1 MNEKSFNIQEE
12 LKKLPTL
19 PGVYLMH
26 DEQDHVIYVGKAIK
40 LRNRVRQYF
49 QSTSKGAKIDQMV
62 RHIRRFEYI
71 VTGSELEALALECN
85 LIKEYHPKYNT
96 MLMDDKSYPYIKVT
110 VQEAY
115 PRVFMTR
122 QLKKDKNRY
131 FGPYTDVTAARDA
144 LDLVMKLY
152 RIRRCKRVLP
162 RDIGRDRH
170 CLQYDIK
177 QCDAPCQGWI
187 SQEEYRTHI
196 DQVLRFLSGHYD
208 EIRSQVCRK
217 MEECAE
223 ELEYEK
229 AAGYKTIL
237 DHIDSIAQTQR
248 VISGRDEDRDILAV
262 AKNEQDAV
270 VQIFFIRGGRMIG
283 RDHHYL
289 QVGQDEETG
298 EILADFIKQFYGG
311 TPYIPAT
318 LLLPEEIYDQEII
331 EAWLSEKRG
340 HKVTFSVPQKG
351 EKARLV
357 ALAGDN
363 AHMILEKDAQ
373 RLARDKARTSGALE
387 EIRSLL
393 GLEYL
398 SRVEAYDISNI
409 SGFASV
415 GSMVVFEDGKP
426 KNSDYR
432 KFSIK
437 GVQGADDYASLEEV
451 LRRRLTHGLRQIEE
465 EKKDS
470 GFSVMPDLIMMDGG
484 KGQVNVALRVVQD
497 LGLAIPIS
505 GMVKDDHHR
514 TRGLYYNGE
523 LIPIRTDSEGFKLIT
538 RIQDEA
544 HRFAITYHR
553 SKRGRQQV
561 HSVLDDIP
569 QIGPGRRRAL
579 MSHYTSLQDIREADE
594 EELAAIPSMNAAA
607 ARQVYRFFH
616 SGQSQKGD

>member
-12 LKKLPTL
+12 LKKLPAL

-49 QSTSKGAKIDQMV
+49 QSTSKGPKIDQMV

-110 VQEAY
+110 VQEAF

-144 LDLVMKLY
+144 LDLIMKLY
-152 RIRRCKRVLP
+152 KIRHCKRILP
-162 RDIGRDRH
+162 KDIGKERP
-170 CLQYDIK
+170 CLQYHIK

-187 SQEEYRTHI
+187 SQEEYGAHV
-196 DQVLRFLSGHYD
+196 DQVLRFLSGHYED
-208 EIRSQVCRK
+208 IQKEIRQQ
-217 MEECAE
+217 MEDAAE
-223 ELEYEK
+223 KLEYEK
-229 AAGYKTIL
+229 AAGYKNIL

-248 VISGRDEDRDILAV
+248 VISGRDEDRDILAA
-262 AKNEQDAV
+262 AKNEKDAV
-270 VQIFFIRGGRMIG
+270 VQIFFIRGGRLIG

-289 QVGQDEETG
+289 QVGQEADTAG
-298 EILADFIKQFYGG
+298 ILADFIKQFYGG
-311 TPYIPAT
+311 TPYIPPM
-318 LLLPEEIYDQEII
+318 LLVGEPVQDQETI
-331 EAWLSEKRG
+331 EAWLTEKRG
-340 HKVTFSVPQKG
+340 HKVTFTVPQKG
-351 EKARLV
+351 EKARLIK
-357 ALAGDN
+357 LAADN
-363 AHMILEKDAQ
+363 ARMILEKDAQ
-373 RLARDKARTSGALE
+373 RLAREKARTSGALE
-387 EIRSLL
+387 EIRQLL

-437 GVQGADDYASLEEV
+437 GVKGADDYASLEEV
-451 LRRRLTHGLRQIEE
+451 LRRRLTHGMRRLEE
-465 EKKDS
+465 EGHDS

-484 KGQVNVALRVVQD
+484 KGQVNVALKVID
-497 LGLAIPIS
+497 ELGLSIPVS
-505 GMVKDDHHR
+505 GMVKDDRHR
-514 TRGLYYNGE
+514 TRGLYFGGA
-523 LIPIRTDSEGFKLIT
+523 LIPIKTESEGFKLIT

-553 SKRGRQQV
+553 SLRGKAQV

-569 QIGPGRRRAL
+569 QIGPGRRKAL
-579 MSHYTSLQDIREADE
+579 MSYYSSLDAVKNASE
-594 EELAAIPSMNAAA
+594 EELKSIPSMNAAS
-607 ARQVYRFFH
+607 AREVYRFFH
-616 SGQSQKGD
+616 SEQSQKGD